1 MRILILLLTFQM
13 ILNSCSKKNEITET
27 EIYDTLNRI
36 IADDSLHITK
46 LCSKLNNLALTLEL
60 EKKFNRED
68 IEFIKEQKLAYINT
82 KLKPNKLKNGVKNY
96 YTKSKDF
103 IQIDSVFNEGIVY
116 YFSFPLISKDRKTI
130 LIEISE
136 DCNAMLCGFS
146 GKFLYVKKND
156 RWILKEKIDFIT
168 S

>member
-27 EIYDTLNRI
+27 EIYDILNGI

-96 YTKSKDF
+96 YIKSKDF
-103 IQIDSVFNEGIVY
+103 I
-116 YFSFPLISKDRKTI
+116 
-130 LIEISE
+130 
-136 DCNAMLCGFS
+136 
-146 GKFLYVKKND
+146 
-156 RWILKEKIDFIT
+156 
-168 S
+168 